1 MSGFD
6 AILGAGDAAK
16 QLFLWQVLG
25 QVISNLLG
33 PYFTALEYDVNSAH
47 PDVTLSPAD
56 LAQLVVRGYLAAGSA
71 ATEAAKSGINA
82 EWFNHLVNMAGEGP
96 PPAALA
102 EALRRGII
110 TEHGGGEQ
118 STSFD
123 QGMREGHTLN
133 KWTPVFKALAVEWPT
148 PNDALQAVL
157 EGQISESE
165 GKALYAKFGGDPAYY
180 QMLFD
185 TRGNAPS
192 PLEAIEMANRGIIPW
207 NGTGPDAT
215 SYEQAFLEGPWR
227 NKWQEPYRQL
237 GTYVP
242 PERTVSAMLSAGSI
256 TTEQAAAYWKQSGV
270 DDATITA
277 FIHDAQLTA
286 TQDTRGLSMSAVLD
300 MYYAQFIGKAE
311 AQQLLAL
318 FHVDQQNTSL
328 LLAYV
333 DMRRSIAAVNT
344 AVSRIQSLFTS
355 RKIDTQTAQDALN
368 KLNIPAAT
376 ISDIITT
383 WQVEASVNV
392 KTLTESQIV
401 AAVKHNVITVDEGM
415 AELEAIGYTPYD
427 AWILLSNSAGGPL
440 PNKPPRQVAAPLGA
454 VIPGVT

>member
-56 LAQLVVRGYLAAGSA
+56 LAQLVVRGYLAAGTA
-71 ATEAAKSGINA
+71 ATEAAKSGIGP
-82 EWFNHLVNMAGEGP
+82 EWFGHLVNMAGEGP
-96 PPAALA
+96 APGDLA
-102 EALRRGII
+102 VALRRGLIP
-110 TEHGGGEQ
+110 EHGTGEA
-118 STSFD
+118 SISFD
-123 QGMREGHTLN
+123 QGMREGHTLD

-157 EGQISESE
+157 EGQITPAE
-165 GKALYAKFGGDPAYY
+165 GRTLYEKFGGDPAYY
-180 QMLFD
+180 QMLYD

-207 NGTGPDAT
+207 NGTGADVT

-256 TTEQAAAYWKQSGV
+256 TTDQAAKYWRESGM
-270 DDATITA
+270 DATTIAA

-300 MYYAQFIGKAE
+300 MYYAQFISKSDA
-311 AQQLLAL
+311 ASLLAL
-318 FHVDQQNTSL
+318 FHVNQHNSDL

-344 AVSRIQSLFTS
+344 AVSRIQSLFTA
-355 RKIDTQTAQDALN
+355 RKIDAATASGALT
-368 KLNIPAAT
+368 KLNIPSAT
-376 ISDIITT
+376 ISAIITT
-383 WQVEASVNV
+383 WEVEASVSV
-392 KTLTESQIV
+392 KTLTEAQIV
-401 AAVKHNVITVDEGM
+401 AAVKHNVITPDEGM

-440 PNKPPRQVAAPLGA
+440 PNKPSKVVAAPLGA
-454 VIPGVT
+454 VTPGVT